1 MMSTREKETFLVAGG
16 AGFIGVNF
24 VKYLLAHRYA
34 RVLVLDALTY
44 AGNASSL
51 AEEMENGRI
60 EFFKAD
66 IADYDTVESI
76 LRNERPQYIVNFA
89 AETHVDRSVDNPRP
103 FIDTNVVGA
112 YTMLE
117 CARRMRDE
125 EVRQGVVPSL
135 KKFVQISTDEVY
147 GDLSIDFDQP
157 VCGRYGHE
165 SFIETT
171 PLRPSSPYSA
181 SKTSADVLALSY
193 YRTFG
198 FPVVVTRCS
207 NNYGP
212 YQFPEKLIPL
222 MINNLLEN
230 RELPV
235 YGRGLNVRD
244 WIYVDDHCRGVLAA
258 ALDGKPGEVYNF
270 GGLSEKRNIDIVKLL
285 IKMVAEAVGN
295 NPEYRALAVAPD
307 SITEELI
314 TYVGDRP
321 GHDLRY
327 AIDPTKAG
335 RELGWKP
342 EVSFEEGMAATVAWY
357 LANRDWVKS
366 IVEGSYRDYYKK
378 MYSDR

>member
-1 MMSTREKETFLVAGG
+1 MHV
-16 AGFIGVNF
+16 V
-24 VKYLLAHRYA
+24 
-34 RVLVLDALTY
+34 DALTY
-44 AGNASSL
+44 AGNRANL
-51 AEEMENGRI
+51 DGVVAPDM
-60 EFFKAD
+60 FTVAD
-66 IADYDTVESI
+66 IADGAAMDALIAGFDPHYV
-76 LRNERPQYIVNFA
+76 VNFA
-89 AETHVDRSVDNPRP
+89 AESHVDRSVDNPAP
-103 FIDTNVVGA
+103 FVSTNITGTQTLLEA
-112 YTMLE
+112 SRQAMLKGS
-117 CARRMRDE
+117 ALR
-125 EVRQGVVPSL
+125 
-135 KKFVQISTDEVY
+135 KFVQISTDEVY

-157 VCGRYGHE
+157 VFGRYGHE

-295 NPEYRALAVAPD
+295 NPEYRALAAAPD

-327 AIDPTKAG
+327 AIDPTKAS

>member
-24 VKYLLAHRYA
+24 VKYLLAHRSA

-51 AEEMENGRI
+51 AEEMENGSI

-117 CARRMRDE
+117 CTRRMRDE

-295 NPEYRALAVAPD
+295 NPEYRAL
-307 SITEELI
+307 
-314 TYVGDRP
+314 YVGDRP